1 MIRLTVLKTGVVI
14 YLPNDDIGM
23 MEVNEQGETVIY
35 PSSIDE
41 TLRVLETPEQIED
54 MILRDQ
60 FAMSAM
66 NGIISC
72 STVNTMTYCNLAK
85 SAYYQADAMLKQ
97 RKEK

>member
-1 MIRLTVLKTGVVI
+1 MIRLTALKTGVVI

-41 TLRVLETPEQIED
+41 TLRVVETPEQIED

-66 NGIISC
+66 NGMISA
-72 STVNTMTYCNLAK
+72 SGLYQEWEHL
-85 SAYYQADAMLKQ
+85 SIDAYDVADSMLKQ